1 MMTIAQKRVVTRR
14 RGQAMPTYLVR
25 ETYTHEAWKFLVEHP
40 DQEAGAMQPTE
51 EFERMVAANGW
62 TLLGRWW
69 SFDDH
74 QAGAVFLIDLPDRL
88 DVASF
93 AILAHAR
100 GHVTGFEATPLLSY
114 EEARQALH
122 AAAGTPVDHR
132 GDGAGPRPSHA
143 GGTAG

>member
-1 MMTIAQKRVVTRR
+1 
-14 RGQAMPTYLVR
+14 MPTYLVR

-122 AAAGTPVDHR
+122 AAARTPVSPSVLAPAERLGRTRPVPTPVPRAPLAAAPR
-132 GDGAGPRPSHA
+132 G
-143 GGTAG
+143 GGGS